1 MTYDFFADESDK
13 IKILEFIFNQTDLQ
27 VFDLYSELGQNI
39 CKYENIEDITSKF
52 DLKNGANPTL
62 NFNLWSPK
70 HGGQIVF
77 RKVKLDPKYCNGHT
91 FRYATEGW
99 GLIQLYFGG
108 LKNNQLTKSH
118 IGHFNEKG
126 ALKWASMGDFKGK
139 VSDWDWKAIQVT
151 SRKLKYHIQHKM
163 GLETA

>member
-39 CKYENIEDITSKF
+39 CEYKNIEDITSKF
-52 DLKNGANPTL
+52 DLKNGGNLTL

-70 HGGQIVF
+70 HGGQVAF

-108 LKNNQLTKSH
+108 FKNNQLTKSH

-126 ALKWASMGDFKGK
+126 ALKWASIGDFKGK
-139 VSDWDWKAIQVT
+139 VSDWDWAEIQVT

-163 GLETA
+163 GLKSA